1 MNINLTKKQI
11 ESLACTWDRCFIME
25 QWLRFGIF
33 KDSIEKIDEF
43 TDIEWKHINT
53 LPVKDKNFPID
64 LIDLNIKKIEYFKKN
79 FPDKNCKL
87 FWYDDKLHLFL
98 AYNYYKKNGYDCLP
112 MWDNEYDYLKYDS
125 GAVLLLKNK

>member
-11 ESLACTWDRCFIME
+11 ESLTFSRGSSFVAE
-25 QWLRFGIF
+25 QFQRFEIF

-43 TDIEWKHINT
+43 TENEWEYINT

-64 LIDLNIKKIEYFKKN
+64 LIDLNIKKLEFFEKN
-79 FPDKNCKL
+79 YPDENCEL
-87 FWYDDKLHLFL
+87 LWYDDVLHLFF

-112 MWDNEYDYLKYDS
+112 MWDREKWGDGGS
-125 GAVLLLKNK
+125 VLLLKNK

>member
-11 ESLACTWDRCFIME
+11 ESLTLSRGSSFVTE
-25 QWLRFGIF
+25 QLQRFEIF

-43 TDIEWKHINT
+43 TENEWEHINT

-64 LIDLNIKKIEYFKKN
+64 LIDLDIKKIEFFEKN
-79 FPDKNCKL
+79 YPDENCEL
-87 FWYDDKLHLFL
+87 LWYDDKLYLFL

-112 MWDNEYDYLKYDS
+112 LWDREEWCES
-125 GAVLLLKNK
+125 GSVLLLKNK